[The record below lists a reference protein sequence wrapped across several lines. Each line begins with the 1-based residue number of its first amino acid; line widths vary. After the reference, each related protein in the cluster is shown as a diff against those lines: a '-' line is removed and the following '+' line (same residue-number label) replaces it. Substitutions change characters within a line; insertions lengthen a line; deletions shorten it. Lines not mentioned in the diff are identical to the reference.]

1 MKSHPIIYAILI
13 SALLGLVGCSSSP
26 ANQPQVNSDPV
37 QRGKAL
43 FELSMIGE
51 NKAPGCVVCHS
62 LESGKNLV
70 GPSLAGIA
78 TYAQTAVP
86 GMSAEAFLRQAILEP
101 DKHLMEGY
109 PAGVMYP
116 NYGKDLAPEEIDAL
130 IAFMLTLK

>member
-1 MKSHPIIYAILI
+1 MKIHSIFFGWLIL
-13 SALLGLVGCSSSP
+13 LTLGLVGCSSSGTNQSP
-26 ANQPQVNSDPV
+26 ANADPV

-43 FELSMIGE
+43 FELNMIGE
-51 NKAPGCVVCHS
+51 NKAPGCIVCHS
-62 LESGKNLV
+62 LEAGKNLV

-109 PAGVMYP
+109 PAGVMYA
-116 NYGKDLAPEEIDAL
+116 NYGKDLAPEDIDAL

>member
-1 MKSHPIIYAILI
+1 MKIHSIFFSWLIL
-13 SALLGLVGCSSSP
+13 LTLGLVGCSSRGTSQSP
-26 ANQPQVNSDPV
+26 ANADPV

-43 FELSMIGE
+43 FELNMIGE

-62 LESGKNLV
+62 LEAGKNLV

-109 PAGVMYP
+109 PAGVMYA
-116 NYGKDLAPEEIDAL
+116 NYGKDLAPEDIDAL
-130 IAFMLTLK
+130 VAFMLTLK